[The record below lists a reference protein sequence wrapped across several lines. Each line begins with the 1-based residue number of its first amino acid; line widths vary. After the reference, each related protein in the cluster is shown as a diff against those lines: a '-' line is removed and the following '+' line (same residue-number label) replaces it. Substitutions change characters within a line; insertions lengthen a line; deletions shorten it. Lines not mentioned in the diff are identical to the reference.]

1 MLKLQLKVQG
11 CTMNCI
17 ICSNNFL
24 ISFQVLSNKKS
35 VIVLQSHFYWCITL
49 SLSHFS
55 FLSTK
60 NFTEKKISLTDEILY
75 IKLIPCIECQLF
87 PPILLRV
94 RLRLKT
100 LLLIAFIH
108 HFIILLFY
116 VPIKYFS
123 STGVDAISISLTP
136 FLKEFDLREKISSN
150 CFWYLMTFTFS
161 KEVSNFCTE
170 VVAT

>member
-1 MLKLQLKVQG
+1 MAMLKLQLKVQG

-17 ICSNNFL
+17 ICSNIFL

-75 IKLIPCIECQLF
+75 IKLIPCIVSVVSSHIAQSQVEAENTLAHSVYSSF
-87 PPILLRV
+87 HHSIILCSYKIFFFNRCRCYQHFTHSIPQGV
-94 RLRLKT
+94 WFKRKNFFQ
-100 LLLIAFIH
+100 LLLISDD
-108 HFIILLFY
+108 L
-116 VPIKYFS
+116 YFQQR
-123 STGVDAISISLTP
+123 G
-136 FLKEFDLREKISSN
+136 F
-150 CFWYLMTFTFS
+150 
-161 KEVSNFCTE
+161 
-170 VVAT
+170 